1 MGFLRGAFF
10 IVGGTIGAGFITGA
24 ELVRFFGVN
33 NFLLPLM
40 LSCALFF
47 LLCILY
53 LYLGKKYGGFEGVLR
68 LVGWGGLFRFAVL
81 FCAFVSSAGMLAGL
95 DALLPRLSPLLSVC
109 GIVCSVFFLEKGMK
123 GISALNLF
131 LVPVLLCFVFFY
143 AESPVF
149 FYPRGDTFSLGW
161 MLYAGMNSFLMAPV
175 LMDAGREMRRPAL
188 SSAIAAALIAVS
200 AVCILGSVYREGAN
214 ALNAEMPFLAVAG
227 GKLFSA
233 AVGFAILT
241 SLVSSLYTPFSACS
255 GLSPKKKIAAKS
267 IILLAAFGVSRVG
280 LKGIVGKLYP
290 VIGCVGLFFSA
301 LCILYDQLFKKHHK
315 GVHARGEHA

>member
-53 LYLGKKYGGFEGVLR
+53 LYLGKKYGGFESVLR
-68 LVGWGGLFRFAVL
+68 VVGWGGLFRFAVL

-200 AVCILGSVYREGAN
+200 AVCILGKSFPLPWGLR
-214 ALNAEMPFLAVAG
+214 
-227 GKLFSA
+227 
-233 AVGFAILT
+233 
-241 SLVSSLYTPFSACS
+241 SSLPSCRRSIRPFQPAAA
-255 GLSPKKKIAAKS
+255 SPQKRK
-267 IILLAAFGVSRVG
+267 
-280 LKGIVGKLYP
+280 
-290 VIGCVGLFFSA
+290 
-301 LCILYDQLFKKHHK
+301 
-315 GVHARGEHA
+315 